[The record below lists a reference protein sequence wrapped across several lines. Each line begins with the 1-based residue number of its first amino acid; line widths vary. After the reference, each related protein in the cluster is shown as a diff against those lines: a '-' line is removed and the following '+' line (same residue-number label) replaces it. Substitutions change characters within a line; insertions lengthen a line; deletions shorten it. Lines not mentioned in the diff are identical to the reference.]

1 MSPWRAALRTTAAD
15 GVPEASALTPSVSS
29 SRLSPTTAARR
40 SQAVR
45 VVAREKPMSAGE
57 RPGPVPPLR
66 PSSRKES
73 RRSAWARSAASL
85 FAESTHGSAPAA
97 GAPAGS
103 AAGSRS
109 RAGACSMIVCALV
122 PLTPKDE
129 TAARRGWSDS
139 GHATASVSSFTPP
152 ADQST

>member
-1 MSPWRAALRTTAAD
+1 MFWTTAAD
-15 GVPEASALTPSVSS
+15 GVPDASARTPSVSS

-57 RPGPVPPLR
+57 RPGPIPP
-66 PSSRKES
+66 PSRKES

-97 GAPAGS
+97 ESPAGS
-103 AAGSRS
+103 AAGSSS

-122 PLTPKDE
+122 PLTPKEE

-139 GHATASVSSFTPP
+139 GHWTASVSSLTPP
-152 ADQST
+152 ADQSA